1 MSERT
6 PSTEKPLPEV
16 VVGVVTHNR
25 GYPKTAIAM
34 NLDHRNRETKSL
46 VDVLDQL
53 VSEGRLV
60 ERDGRYWLP
69 EDAPD
74 DA

>member
-1 MSERT
+1 
-6 PSTEKPLPEV
+6 
-16 VVGVVTHNR
+16 
-25 GYPKTAIAM
+25 M

-46 VDVLDQL
+46 GDVLDRF